1 MPESVKGIWHI
12 LLAELDNF
20 KKITVRI
27 FLHDVSATY

>member
-20 KKITVRI
+20 KKITVSI
-27 FLHDVSATY
+27 FSRHVSAMY